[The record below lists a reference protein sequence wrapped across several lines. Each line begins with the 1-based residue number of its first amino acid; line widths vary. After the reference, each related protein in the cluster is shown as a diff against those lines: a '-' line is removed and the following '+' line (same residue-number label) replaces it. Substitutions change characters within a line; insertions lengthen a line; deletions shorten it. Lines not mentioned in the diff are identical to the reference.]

1 MQKSG
6 RGVRAVIDTNV
17 LVSGLLWGGPPG
29 QLLLHVWRDRLTLV
43 ISLALLDELEDVL
56 SRRKFAAQFQATHQS
71 PRRLIERIR
80 LHAFIPSVETVERVV
95 AADPD
100 DDTVLACAVAGN
112 ADAIVSGD
120 RHLLALGSYRDIPIL
135 TVVALLE
142 RLEG

>member
-1 MQKSG
+1 M
-6 RGVRAVIDTNV
+6 
-17 LVSGLLWGGPPG
+17 
-29 QLLLHVWRDRLTLV
+29 HVWQDRLTLV
-43 ISLALLDELEDVL
+43 ISPALLDELEDVL
-56 SRRKFAAQFQATHQS
+56 TRRKFAAQFQATHQS

-100 DDTVLACAVAGN
+100 DDAVLACAVARN

-135 TVVALLE
+135 TVAALLE